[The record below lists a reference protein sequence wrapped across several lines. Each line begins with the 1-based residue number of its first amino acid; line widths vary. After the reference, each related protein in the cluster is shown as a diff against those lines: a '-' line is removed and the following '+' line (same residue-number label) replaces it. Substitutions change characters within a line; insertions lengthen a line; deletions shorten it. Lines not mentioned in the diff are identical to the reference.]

1 MTASATPERLSVMA
15 GLVLVMLASVPRYL
29 LEGHETRLTLLM
41 IAAAVVIAAAGLHWR
56 LLELDARQQLPALMK
71 RLLVCLLSGGAL
83 IAIWQGISLGG
94 LDGVLLLAH
103 GAALGLLLHVIGL
116 LWRRPATG

>member
-41 IAAAVVIAAAGLHWR
+41 IAAAVVTTVAGLHWR
-56 LLELDARQQLPALMK
+56 FLDANARQQLPALLK
-71 RLLVCLLSGGAL
+71 RLLACLLGGGLL

-103 GAALGLLLHVIGL
+103 GAALGLLLHVVGM
-116 LWRRPATG
+116 LWRRPSTD

>member
-1 MTASATPERLSVMA
+1 MTASATPERLSVLT

-41 IAAAVVIAAAGLHWR
+41 MAAVVVIVVGGLHWR
-56 LLELDARQQLPALMK
+56 LMERGARRQLPVLLK
-71 RLLVCLLSGGAL
+71 RLVVCLLGGGCL
-83 IAIWQGISLGG
+83 MAIWQGLSLGG

-103 GAALGLLLHVIGL
+103 GAALGLLLHVVGL
-116 LWRRPATG
+116 PWRRQARD